1 MRNIEVMW
9 STWRR
14 WVVRGAVAAAVLA
27 VTASCTVASRQEPG
41 QASAA
46 VADALSQAG
55 SAAETTRIVVEQ
67 LARGRLTAPMA
78 DTALLDQ
85 LRVLDDAETALTTLV
100 PPDTTTSDRRAAG
113 LAAIG
118 DVTDVVVSAREWD
131 AARAGGDLDGA
142 DSVPATAD
150 SLLADLATA
159 TDGVE
164 KALAEA
170 GGP

>member
-1 MRNIEVMW
+1 MRAPGRLRLW
-9 STWRR
+9 AA
-14 WVVRGAVAAAVLA
+14 RGAVAATVLA
-27 VTASCTVASRQEPG
+27 GTASCTVASHQEPG

-67 LARGRLTAPMA
+67 LSRGSLTAPMA

-100 PPDTTTSDRRAAG
+100 PPDTTTSDQRAAA
-113 LAAIG
+113 LAAVG

-142 DSVPATAD
+142 DAVPPTVDA
-150 SLLADLATA
+150 LLADLATA
-159 TDGVE
+159 TDAVE
-164 KALAEA
+164 KTLAEA

>member
-1 MRNIEVMW
+1 M
-9 STWRR
+9 
-14 WVVRGAVAAAVLA
+14 RGAVAATVLA
-27 VTASCTVASRQEPG
+27 GTAACTVASHQEPG

-67 LARGRLTAPMA
+67 LSRGSLTAPMA

-100 PPDTTTSDRRAAG
+100 PPDTTTSDQRAAA
-113 LAAIG
+113 LAAVG
-118 DVTDVVVSAREWD
+118 DVTDVVVGAREWD

-142 DSVPATAD
+142 DAVPPTAD
-150 SLLADLATA
+150 ALLADLATA
-159 TDGVE
+159 TDAVE